1 MMQLQLEANLGV
13 ILVHGV
19 GLYTGYTQ
27 ECSNHGALRARMFL
41 NHGAGFAQECQMDG
55 ALRARGLIMVNGRK
69 NHSLKEERTST
80 ARAPR
85 MSIPPSMSDFFDHF
99 GAKLPKLKRSVARS
113 APSVGH
119 SCAKCH
125 TGRLFSENSGTQS
138 LFVCFSLFINR
149 GLCTQGLYTRGVIHG
164 ALQYGCIQNGFIPG
178 FFTSYCMSPRKQI

>member
-55 ALRARGLIMVNGRK
+55 ALRARGLILVNGRK

-99 GAKLPKLKRSVARS
+99 GAKLPKLKRSCAKRPYGLKFLREAPHLFDILARS
-113 APSVGH
+113 A
-119 SCAKCH
+119 
-125 TGRLFSENSGTQS
+125 TGGLFSENSGTQT
-138 LFVCFSLFINR
+138 LFVCFSHFINK
-149 GLCTQGLYTRGVIHG
+149 GLCTEGLYTRGVIHG
-164 ALQYGCIQNGFIPG
+164 ALQYGCIRNGFIPG
-178 FFTSYCMSPRKQI
+178 